1 MLLQLIA
8 VAQTDTTRNAYK
20 TEKAIVIYAG
30 GGLSFF
36 TGTTGTPA
44 GFEADVEKKH
54 FISTFRV
61 MWHPGRL
68 MHIGLETGSMRFYS
82 YTIDNNGK
90 KGTTEINAT
99 PIFFIISMPLK
110 ERFHVFAGTG
120 NYFMNTKLDYD
131 GEVESKS
138 RSLGWLLATSY
149 QMPLA
154 KHFGLAAEA
163 KWMSAAATKDAVLSL
178 QLQLLWKLKLK

>member
-1 MLLQLIA
+1 
-8 VAQTDTTRNAYK
+8 
-20 TEKAIVIYAG
+20 
-30 GGLSFF
+30 
-36 TGTTGTPA
+36 
-44 GFEADVEKKH
+44 
-54 FISTFRV
+54 